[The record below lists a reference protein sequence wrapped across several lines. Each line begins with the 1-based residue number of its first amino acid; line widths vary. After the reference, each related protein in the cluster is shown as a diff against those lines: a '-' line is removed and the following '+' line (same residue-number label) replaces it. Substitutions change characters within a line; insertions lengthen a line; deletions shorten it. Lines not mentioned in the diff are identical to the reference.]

1 MKTLAVTYTYHE
13 HLASLDALE
22 AVAHF
27 EVEDDVAADMLA
39 VEKPFGFTVMY
50 VAEER
55 AAEYAAAGHK
65 QVARDPPAAPAAE
78 KPKAA
83 RKTRAK

>member
-1 MKTLAVTYTYHE
+1 M
-13 HLASLDALE
+13 
-22 AVAHF
+22 
-27 EVEDDVAADMLA
+27 VEFINQLT
-39 VEKPFGFTVMY
+39 GTIMY
-50 VAEER
+50 VTEER

-83 RKTRAK
+83 RKTRAKRGASHALR

>member
-1 MKTLAVTYTYHE
+1 M
-13 HLASLDALE
+13 
-22 AVAHF
+22 
-27 EVEDDVAADMLA
+27 VEFINQLT
-39 VEKPFGFTVMY
+39 GTIMY
-50 VAEER
+50 VTEER

>member
-1 MKTLAVTYTYHE
+1 MFLCISIRPR
-13 HLASLDALE
+13 LRQLE
-22 AVAHF
+22 VPGGGLM
-27 EVEDDVAADMLA
+27 VEFINQLT
-39 VEKPFGFTVMY
+39 GTVMY

-65 QVARDPPAAPAAE
+65 QVARDPPAAAAAE

-83 RKTRAK
+83 RKAKAK